1 MRTIRSVK
9 MLLKAEYGDG
19 CARKLGVTYEKRK
32 NAFGSGAGAMA
43 THEKLN
49 VIYKKRENAYG
60 Y

>member
-1 MRTIRSVK
+1 MA
-9 MLLKAEYGDG
+9 MAAHE
-19 CARKLGVTYEKRK
+19 KLGVTYEKRK

-60 Y
+60 CR